1 MKSEGIDVTQQ
12 PAHVLRRVKRE
23 LKGYVTR
30 DDTQRGFLAPHS
42 DAMLEQ
48 CWKHSKQY
56 RNNVVMLCCAK
67 NRRRESSRLV

>member
-30 DDTQRGFLAPHS
+30 DDTQRRFLAPHS

-48 CWKHSKQY
+48 C
-56 RNNVVMLCCAK
+56 
-67 NRRRESSRLV
+67 